1 MDDVRFRHDGLV
13 HLHWPR
19 HEIVNAATHF
29 IGFLFAVS
37 AAPVLILM
45 ATISGTDAELYT
57 FIVYS
62 ASLILLYL
70 VSTLY
75 HAWPAG
81 HTKVLLQKLDH
92 MMVYVLIAGTYT
104 PFLVA
109 ELGDV
114 IGWSL
119 FFTLWALAAFG
130 IGFKAKYGDL
140 YDGVSTIAY
149 LLMGWVGMVAIVPL
163 YEELPQVSF
172 TFVLAGGIAYS
183 IGTVFYRWETLPHN
197 HGIWHVF
204 CLIGSVCHFVAVL
217 YLLDG

>member
-1 MDDVRFRHDGLV
+1 MDNASAGQDGRV
-13 HLHWPR
+13 HVYWPR
-19 HEIVNAATHF
+19 HEIVNAVTHF
-29 IGFLFAVS
+29 AGFVFAVG
-37 AAPVLILM
+37 AVPVLILM
-45 ATISGTDAELYT
+45 ATISGTNTELYT

-75 HAWPAG
+75 HAWPEG
-81 HTKVLLQKLDH
+81 RTKALLQKLDH

-114 IGWSL
+114 VGWTL
-119 FFTLWALAAFG
+119 FCLLWLLAVFG
-130 IGFKAKYGDL
+130 IGFKAKFGDR
-140 YDGVSTIAY
+140 YDAVSTVAY
-149 LLMGWVGMVAIVPL
+149 LLMGWVGLVAIVPL

-172 TFVLAGGIAYS
+172 TFVLVGGIAYS
-183 IGTVFYRWETLPHN
+183 IGTVFYRWEGLPHN

-204 CLIGSVCHFVAVL
+204 CLAGSICHFTAVL